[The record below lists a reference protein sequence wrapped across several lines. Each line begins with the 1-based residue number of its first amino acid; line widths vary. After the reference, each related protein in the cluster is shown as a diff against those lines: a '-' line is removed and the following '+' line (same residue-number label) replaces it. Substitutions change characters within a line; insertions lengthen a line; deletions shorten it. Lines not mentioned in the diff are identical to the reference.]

1 MGSVSAA
8 AKRLAKVTPD
18 KTAFF
23 VCDIQERFRTV
34 IHAYPAVISTTEKM
48 LKAAKLL
55 NVPVIATEQNPKFS
69 PPKPNPHVPPTALV
83 ALGATVPLPLMDLP
97 CPALRPEWVPL
108 AKTKFS
114 MIVPQVEQQLK
125 EWDTKHVVLMGI
137 ESHVCV
143 LQTTLDLLER
153 DIDVHVLADGISSAN
168 ADEVGL
174 AIKRM
179 RDAGAHITTSESILF
194 QILDD
199 AAHPAFKPIAGLIKE
214 SKDATKSALETLIAG
229 KAL

>member
-34 IHAYPAVISTTEKM
+34 IHAYPAVISTAEKM

-55 NVPVIATEQNPKFS
+55 NVPVIATEQNPKS
-69 PPKPNPHVPPTALV
+69 
-83 ALGATVPLPLMDLP
+83 LGATVPLPLMDLP

-114 MIVPQVEQQLK
+114 MIVPQVEQQLR

-137 ESHVCV
+137 E
-143 LQTTLDLLER
+143 TTLDLLAR